1 MSIDIDEVFVMEL
14 EREIKML
21 EKIKSANLD
30 DTSKRQIRQRT
41 YDQYNYYKS
50 LLDLERH

>member
-41 YDQYNYYKS
+41 YDQYNFYKS
-50 LLDLERH
+50 LLDLEQH

>member
-21 EKIKSANLD
+21 ERIKSANLD
-30 DTSKRQIRQRT
+30 DLSKQDRSANEPTTNTTTTNHYWI
-41 YDQYNYYKS
+41 
-50 LLDLERH
+50 

>member
-14 EREIKML
+14 EREINLL
-21 EKIKSANLD
+21 ERIKSANLD
-30 DTSKRQIRQRT
+30 DLSKQEIRQRT

-50 LLDLERH
+50 ILDLEQY